1 MARGARG
8 AGCAGSRG
16 AAGCAGSA
24 VAGGARGMCGE
35 HGCGR
40 GAQDAFLC
48 PALFRPILYWPVTKN
63 PPLQKL
69 KEISFFA
76 EVPEADLRQ
85 IAEIVEVKNYRKGS
99 LIIKELSEADRF
111 FIISQGKI
119 EITKKLEQGEELVLA
134 VQSDGDFFGEMALL
148 DERPRSASARALEST
163 TVLEISRPNF
173 ETLLHKAPLLA
184 FRVMKELSAR
194 LRDTDALLI
203 SHLQQRNRLLYR
215 AHLDTITM
223 VVQAIERRD
232 AQTSGR
238 TRRVTDIAKAIGKE
252 LGLAEEELLIL
263 ELSTLLHDLGML
275 ALPEGLVEKPGP
287 LAPSEYRRVKTH
299 TERGKKMI
307 EGIPFLERAIPQ
319 VVHHHEKFDG
329 TGYPEGL
336 SGTGIPRSS
345 RIIAVA
351 DAFEAMTRDKP
362 YRERLGQEAAIQ
374 EIRKG
379 SGSSSIPMS

>member
-1 MARGARG
+1 
-8 AGCAGSRG
+8 
-16 AAGCAGSA
+16 
-24 VAGGARGMCGE
+24 MCEE

-40 GAQDAFLC
+40 GARDAPGDAFLC
-48 PALFRPILYWPVTKN
+48 PELFRAYTIWPVTKN

-111 FIISQGKI
+111 FIISRGKI

-163 TVLEISRPNF
+163 TVLEISRSNF

-336 SGTGIPRSS
+336 SGHGHTAVQPNHRRCG
-345 RIIAVA
+345 RIRGH
-351 DAFEAMTRDKP
+351 D
-362 YRERLGQEAAIQ
+362 ERQALPGAP
-374 EIRKG
+374 G
-379 SGSSSIPMS
+379 SGSGNSGDQEGIRVQFDPDVVKALIKLCRSGAVP